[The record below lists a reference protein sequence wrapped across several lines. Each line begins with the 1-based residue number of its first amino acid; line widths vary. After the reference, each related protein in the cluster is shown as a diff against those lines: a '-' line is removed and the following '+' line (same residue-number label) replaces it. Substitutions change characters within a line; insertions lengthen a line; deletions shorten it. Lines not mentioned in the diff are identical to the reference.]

1 MTQEW
6 TTPKGQVYT
15 LFANILEQPHT
26 LIAGATGSGKSVLIN
41 GLMATALYGS
51 PAAVRFVLID
61 PKRVELAE
69 YADLPHTLAHAAGF
83 NPDAWRKA
91 LEYAVEI
98 MDARYAEM
106 ERKRLR
112 KYDGSDVYIIIDEWA
127 NVYKNGGPACY
138 KAVLR
143 LVSEGRAARVHV
155 IMATQ
160 IPKATIIPTEIRE
173 NFSARV
179 CLRTNNAAQS
189 RVIMDESGCECLP
202 DPSEVNA
209 AYGYYKHGLSLDLY
223 KLPYITDAERERLI
237 DYWMTHSKPKVVA

>member
-1 MTQEW
+1 MIKEW
-6 TTPKGQVYT
+6 TPPVGEVYT
-15 LFANILEQPHT
+15 LFEDMLAQDHL
-26 LIAGATGSGKSVLIN
+26 LVAGATGSGKSVLIN
-41 GLMATALYGS
+41 GLMATAMYNS
-51 PAAVRFVLID
+51 PAAVRFILID

-91 LEYAVEI
+91 LQYAVSI

-112 KYDGSDVYIIIDEWA
+112 KYVGSDVYVVIDEWA

-143 LVSEGRAARVHV
+143 LISEGRAARINV

-160 IPKATIIPTEIRE
+160 VPKATIIPTEIRE
-173 NFSARV
+173 NFAARV

-189 RVIMDESGCECLP
+189 RVVMDENGCEGLP
-202 DPSEVNA
+202 R
-209 AYGYYKHGLSLDLY
+209 HGFGFYVKPEGTDLY
-223 KLPYITDAERERLI
+223 KLPYIQDNERHALI
-237 DYWMTHSKPKVVA
+237 EYWMKNGKPRIIAG